1 MIEHR
6 PYHTLGGTDTSWLKA
21 RLHIAFSGRGNPA
34 HARVGAL
41 HVWND
46 DEFAPHSGF
55 AMHGHQDVD
64 ILTYV
69 RRGAITHKDSLGNTH
84 AIQAG
89 DVQVM
94 RAGTGIRHSEFNFGD
109 EPAWL
114 FQIWL
119 QPRALGAEP
128 SWQTR
133 RFPRDERNGHLAVL
147 ASGDP
152 NDSDAMRIDA
162 DARLL
167 AATLR
172 KGQSLTYLLA
182 HGRAAYL
189 VSTNSSAVVN
199 GLTVQARDG
208 AYVYGE
214 PKLNI
219 IALDDTEIVIIETY
233 Q

>member
-6 PYHTLGGTDTSWLKA
+6 PYQSLGGTDTSWLKA
-21 RLHIAFSGRGNPA
+21 RLHVAFSGMGNPA
-34 HARVGAL
+34 HTRVGAL
-41 HVWND
+41 RVWND

-55 AMHGHQDVD
+55 PMHGHEDID

-69 RRGAITHKDSLGNTH
+69 RRGAITHEDSLGNKHT
-84 AIQAG
+84 IEAG
-89 DVQVM
+89 DVQAM

-109 EPAWL
+109 EPTWL

-119 QPRALGAEP
+119 HPRTRGAEP

-133 RFPRDERNGHLAVL
+133 RFPRDERDGRVAVL

-152 NDSDAMRIDA
+152 NDADAMRIDA

-172 KGQSLTYLLA
+172 KGQSLTIPLA
-182 HGRAAYL
+182 QDRVAYL
-189 VSTNSSAVVN
+189 VSTNSGAVVN
-199 GLTVQARDG
+199 GLALQARDG
-208 AYVYGE
+208 AYVYNE
-214 PKLNI
+214 RELSI
-219 IALDDTEIVIIETY
+219 TAHDDTEIVIIETH